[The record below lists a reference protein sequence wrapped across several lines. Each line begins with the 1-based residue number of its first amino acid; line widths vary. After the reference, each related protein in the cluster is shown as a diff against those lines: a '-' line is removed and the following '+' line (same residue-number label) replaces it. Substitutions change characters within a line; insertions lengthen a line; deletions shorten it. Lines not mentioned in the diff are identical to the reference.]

1 MEDARNRAELQQ
13 EIQNIV
19 EELLARDGVKEV
31 CVYGSALR
39 FVRGESDKIPHDVDI
54 WVWAEEA
61 MPDEVAL
68 AIIDEYPEK
77 FDIKLAEDRQW
88 LPDLVPFV
96 DRYSIDDQR
105 FMSIDAFE
113 GMECFKREKP

>member
-1 MEDARNRAELQQ
+1 MESAVSRAELRQ
-13 EIQNIV
+13 EIDNIV
-19 EELLARDGVKEV
+19 EELLGLEGVREV

-39 FVRGESDKIPHDVDI
+39 FVQGETDKIPHDIDI
-54 WVWAEEA
+54 WVWAEDA

-68 AIIDEYPEK
+68 TIIDEYPEK
-77 FDIKLAEDRQW
+77 FDIKLAEYMPW

-96 DRYSIDDQR
+96 DRHSIDDQR

-113 GMECFKREKP
+113 GMECFRRR